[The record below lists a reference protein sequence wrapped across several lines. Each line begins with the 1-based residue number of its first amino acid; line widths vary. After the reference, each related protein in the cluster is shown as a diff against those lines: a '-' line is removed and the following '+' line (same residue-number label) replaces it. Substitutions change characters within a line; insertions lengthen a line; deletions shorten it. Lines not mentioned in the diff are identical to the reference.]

1 MDELQQLNATIQQVK
16 DGQKFVND
24 QTLQEAEK
32 LLADY
37 ECWLPLF
44 ELWDSR
50 LTGNKR
56 SDLDIFLRK
65 IKVEIVYF
73 SDNQLVAKRAQ
84 EIVRRFHLTFNA
96 FRKEVLVF
104 VGENWF
110 LETDILQAVCGEFA
124 KVSDRVKCLE
134 RICSLYEKKIPD
146 ERLLDKF
153 YHELIEIDSRNIKAL
168 KYFKMIHSQN
178 FDWDQVIDALRRII
192 AHANRSEAYRAAQEL
207 AAVYLYSKNEP
218 QEALRIIDEHCADSP
233 LDKSTILHDIYTRL
247 GDWSACIS
255 LLQQKLASE
264 QKKNKQ
270 AELHIKIAK
279 LQDKRGRNDLAVKEY
294 EQALTKDFCGNIDA
308 LETVIVFYIQREEWV
323 TVVNWLDE
331 AGKWSDRAQ
340 LTRIEQ
346 LKEKIADRIDGQR

>member
-1 MDELQQLNATIQQVK
+1 MTDVQQLHATIQQVK
-16 DGQKFVND
+16 DGHKFAD
-24 QTLQEAEK
+24 AQALREAETI
-32 LLADY
+32 LGDY

-50 LTGNKR
+50 LTGDKR

-84 EIVRRFHLTFNA
+84 EIVRRFHLTFNI

-110 LETDILQAVCGEFA
+110 LETDILQAVCNEFA
-124 KVSDRVKCLE
+124 NVSDRVKCLE
-134 RICSLYEKKIPD
+134 RLCSLYEKKIPD
-146 ERLLDKF
+146 ERLLDRF

-168 KYFKMIHSQN
+168 KYFKMLHSQN
-178 FDWDQVIDALRRII
+178 FDWDQVIDALQRII

-233 LDKSTILHDIYTRL
+233 LDKSTILNDIYTRL
-247 GDWSACIS
+247 GDWSASIA
-255 LLQQKLASE
+255 LLQQKLAGE
-264 QKKNKQ
+264 QQELKQ

-279 LQDKRGRNDLAVKEY
+279 LQDKRGRNDLAIEEY
-294 EQALTKDFCGNIDA
+294 EQALKKNFDCNEAFEAVVD
-308 LETVIVFYIQREEWV
+308 FYIQREEWQ
-323 TVVNWLDE
+323 TVIAWLNKLE
-331 AGKWSDRAQ
+331 QQADRSH
-340 LTRIEQ
+340 LPRIEQ
-346 LKEKIADRIDGQR
+346 LKEKIAGIIESRR

>member
-1 MDELQQLNATIQQVK
+1 MTDMQQLHAVIQQVK
-16 DGQKFVND
+16 DGKNFAD
-24 QTLQEAEK
+24 DEALREAEK
-32 LLADY
+32 ILGDH

-50 LTGNKR
+50 LTGDKR

-65 IKVEIVYF
+65 IKIEIVYF

-84 EIVRRFHLTFNA
+84 EIVRRFRLSFNV
-96 FRKEVLVF
+96 FRIEVLGF
-104 VGENWF
+104 GGEDWF
-110 LETDILQAVCGEFA
+110 LESDILQAVCHEFVN
-124 KVSDRVKCLE
+124 VSDRVKCLE

-153 YHELIEIDSRNIKAL
+153 YRELIDIDSRNIKAL

-178 FDWDQVIDALRRII
+178 FDWDLVIDALRRII

-207 AAVYLYSKNEP
+207 AAIYLYSKNEP

-255 LLQQKLASE
+255 LLQQKLTGE
-264 QKKNKQ
+264 QQATKQ
-270 AELHIKIAK
+270 AELHVKIAK
-279 LQDKRGRNDLAVKEY
+279 LQDKLGRNDLATQEY
-294 EQALTKDFCGNIDA
+294 EQALAKDFDC
-308 LETVIVFYIQREEWV
+308 LEAFEAVVESCIQREEWPAAIH
-323 TVVNWLDE
+323 WLNELGNRVD
-331 AGKWSDRAQ
+331 KSQ
-340 LTRIEQ
+340 LARIEQ
-346 LKEKIADRIDGQR
+346 LKEKIAIISDEQR